1 MKKAKKTK
9 RPKKDSL
16 ARSPVPAEWRKLWN
30 KDFDFL
36 SESQRISMTNIF
48 VDHNEKAEYSNS
60 TLKSMPAPYF
70 MHQRDKIASYEKSK
84 REKALKEKL
93 EREEEQKRLNEQKE
107 KELNVVKM
115 HWKSTKII
123 KLSLEE
129 SLKLENIQLK
139 LEIAENNINEIE
151 KKYQSDMKKCRDKI
165 SNLNKEL
172 EDIGDFI
179 GEKYEIDIS
188 KYNIDLVNRIAVR
201 ASNVEFNYSLDNMP
215 STSVIEEAKR
225 EVSKKLNRKRGE

>member
-1 MKKAKKTK
+1 
-9 RPKKDSL
+9 
-16 ARSPVPAEWRKLWN
+16 
-30 KDFDFL
+30 
-36 SESQRISMTNIF
+36 
-48 VDHNEKAEYSNS
+48 
-60 TLKSMPAPYF
+60 
-70 MHQRDKIASYEKSK
+70 
-84 REKALKEKL
+84 
-93 EREEEQKRLNEQKE
+93 
-107 KELNVVKM
+107 
-115 HWKSTKII
+115 
-123 KLSLEE
+123 
-129 SLKLENIQLK
+129 
-139 LEIAENNINEIE
+139 
-151 KKYQSDMKKCRDKI
+151 MKKCRDKI